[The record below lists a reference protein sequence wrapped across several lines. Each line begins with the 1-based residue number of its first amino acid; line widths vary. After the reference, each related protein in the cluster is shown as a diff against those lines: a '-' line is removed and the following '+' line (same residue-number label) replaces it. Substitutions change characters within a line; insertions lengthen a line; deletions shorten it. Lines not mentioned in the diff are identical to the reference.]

1 MNADARRILVRL
13 AIVVGWTSAL
23 YTIYQ
28 ATNRYHLFTPVLLP
42 LTPLDAAI
50 PFWSWT
56 VVPYFALIGGMYLPA
71 LIRDDLLFKR
81 ALVALTIGV
90 LINYSIFALWPTT
103 IIRPPLPE
111 GGAFYDGWYRWLMTI
126 DTPANCFPSGHITAP
141 VIGCWALAQEH
152 PRWRWAIR
160 LVMVP
165 FVLTILTTKQHYVW
179 DLFGGLT
186 TAVIGIV
193 AANRLYGVRRAARG
207 VEDDRTR

>member
-1 MNADARRILVRL
+1 MSPDTKRILIRF

-42 LTPLDAAI
+42 VTRLDEVI

-71 LIRDDLLFKR
+71 LIRDDQRFKR
-81 ALVALTIGV
+81 SLVALTISV
-90 LINYSIFALWPTT
+90 LINYTIFALWPTV
-103 IIRPPLPE
+103 IQRPPLPE
-111 GGAFYDGWYRWLMTI
+111 GNAFYDVWYRWLTTI

-152 PRWRWAIR
+152 PRWRWPIR
-160 LVMVP
+160 LALIP
-165 FVLTILTTKQHYVW
+165 FLLTILTTKQHYVW
-179 DLFGGLT
+179 DLFGGLA

-193 AANRLYGVRRAARG
+193 LSRYLMKPQSSGPVQPRS
-207 VEDDRTR
+207 